1 MPRQD
6 DDSSD
11 SQPHPAGDRPVRMR
25 DKSHLGTKN
34 YGQLATWTNT
44 TTVPGTTMSHVSTPS
59 SRLRVV
65 GVDGEGLV
73 ERRHATQS
81 RSPSARLAAAR
92 SSRSTVPRGCR
103 SPTPFGRANRAD
115 GTGHQGGP
123 WSAGSAESPCSG
135 RSSVMVVWM
144 ASWCPFVTT
153 ASPRLLS
160 PGCCRPAAGPS
171 PTCETAGTTETTP
184 MPSFRS
190 VHTRCS
196 DYAGCAGRRSG
207 RAAQRGYPRVA
218 GDTSRL
224 GAIGMGRRRCRVGG
238 GGF

>member
-135 RSSVMVVWM
+135 RSSVMVVWL

-160 PGCCRPAAGPS
+160 PGCCRPAAVARLLDRVRPARR
-171 PTCETAGTTETTP
+171 PARPRPPPCP
-184 MPSFRS
+184 
-190 VHTRCS
+190 
-196 DYAGCAGRRSG
+196 RSG
-207 RAAQRGYPRVA
+207 ASTRGAVTTRVVLAVARVEQRSAVIRELRVILLVWGLA
-218 GDTSRL
+218 GW
-224 GAIGMGRRRCRVGG
+224 GVGDVG
-238 GGF
+238 